1 MHTLP
6 SSGEC
11 SSKPCEAIANLPE
24 KQDNRKDQVNIQ
36 LFILDSKKNSSTI
49 NIKTKKQP
57 KQLLS
62 QKT

>member
-6 SSGEC
+6 SCGES

-36 LFILDSKKNSSTI
+36 LFILDSNKNSSTI

-57 KQLLS
+57 KQQLS